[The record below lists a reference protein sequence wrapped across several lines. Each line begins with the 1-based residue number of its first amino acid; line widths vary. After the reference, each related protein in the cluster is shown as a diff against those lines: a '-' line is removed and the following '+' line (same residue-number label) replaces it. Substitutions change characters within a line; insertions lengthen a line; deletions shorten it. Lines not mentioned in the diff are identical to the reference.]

1 MSKPNQ
7 KMNVKG
13 VPEYLGP
20 DVPQTT
26 QITEQ
31 QKALTPADAALAIIL
46 AKPAGTFKTANAAEF
61 QPTERHDPSGAL
73 AGINAENYFQPGE
86 RGTMPGARGDLSPS
100 RIVGD

>member
-20 DVPQTT
+20 EVPQTT

-31 QKALTPADAALAIIL
+31 QKALTPADAARNMLR
-46 AKPAGTFKTANAAEF
+46 KPQVARLTADAAEF
-61 QPTERHDPSGAL
+61 KPTERHDPSGATP
-73 AGINAENYFQPGE
+73 GTNAENFFPARE
-86 RGTMPGARGDLSPS
+86 RGTVAGAAGDLSPS